1 MCSGAVHV
9 IFLVKD
15 VFRLNFFLL
24 DFFFYGTSL
33 ELNWRFYSPSSYFF
47 NSRERRMKVTDEDF
61 KKSKENV
68 LYRKQEGTP
77 EGLYL

>member
-1 MCSGAVHV
+1 MQALVFL
-9 IFLVKD
+9 IFRI
-15 VFRLNFFLL
+15 F
-24 DFFFYGTSL
+24 
-33 ELNWRFYSPSSYFF
+33 
-47 NSRERRMKVTDEDF
+47 RERRMKVTDEDF

>member
-1 MCSGAVHV
+1 VEHT
-9 IFLVKD
+9 
-15 VFRLNFFLL
+15 LL
-24 DFFFYGTSL
+24 DLYFKHYTRPKNLPGAFKLALSLNESFFFYV
-33 ELNWRFYSPSSYFF
+33 
-47 NSRERRMKVTDEDF
+47 RERRMKVTDEDF

>member
-1 MCSGAVHV
+1 LRKVTKIAFKCDYHIG
-9 IFLVKD
+9 
-15 VFRLNFFLL
+15 
-24 DFFFYGTSL
+24 
-33 ELNWRFYSPSSYFF
+33 P
-47 NSRERRMKVTDEDF
+47 RERRMKVTDEDF

>member
-1 MCSGAVHV
+1 
-9 IFLVKD
+9 
-15 VFRLNFFLL
+15 
-24 DFFFYGTSL
+24 
-33 ELNWRFYSPSSYFF
+33 
-47 NSRERRMKVTDEDF
+47 MKVTDDDF